1 MFAGGQRNWNK
12 SVRVEIQF
20 LGKSS
25 QLHAALTRISK
36 LRQFFIG
43 NLRNEDDG
51 GWRKIIKGDIGFRFG
66 REREK
71 RSWYYFSF
79 IFFVFWLSRRESFQ
93 VGRNWILKIL
103 WFWLRALRMKKYAQ
117 RNVGWNVTPAKSG
130 VFAYNVRRICT
141 QSVRNKNKRSM
152 W

>member
-20 LGKSS
+20 FGKGS
-25 QLHAALTRISK
+25 QLHAVLTRISK

-51 GWRKIIKGDIGFRFG
+51 GWRKIIKGDIRFRFE

-71 RSWYYFSF
+71 KKLVLFFLLFFSYFDCRGAKAFKWVEIEFSRS
-79 IFFVFWLSRRESFQ
+79 
-93 VGRNWILKIL
+93 
-103 WFWLRALRMKKYAQ
+103 
-117 RNVGWNVTPAKSG
+117 SG
-130 VFAYNVRRICT
+130 FDCAR
-141 QSVRNKNKRSM
+141 
-152 W
+152 

>member
-12 SVRVEIQF
+12 SVLVEIQF
-20 LGKSS
+20 FGKGS

-79 IFFVFWLSRRESFQ
+79 YFFRILIVAARKLSSGSKLNSQDPLVLIARAKDEKNTLKETW
-93 VGRNWILKIL
+93 VG
-103 WFWLRALRMKKYAQ
+103 
-117 RNVGWNVTPAKSG
+117 T
-130 VFAYNVRRICT
+130 
-141 QSVRNKNKRSM
+141 
-152 W
+152 